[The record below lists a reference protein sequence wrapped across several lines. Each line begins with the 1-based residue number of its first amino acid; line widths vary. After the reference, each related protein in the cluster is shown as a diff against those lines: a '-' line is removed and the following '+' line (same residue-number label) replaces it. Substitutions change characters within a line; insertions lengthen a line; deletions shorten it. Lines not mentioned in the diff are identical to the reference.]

1 MDYVVRTLDTDG
13 KLKKER
19 LMFYSVRILD
29 KDGILKKVVKEKLL
43 SEKYWESFS
52 SKPGRIKAKKSN
64 INFRSNATKG

>member
-43 SEKYWESFS
+43 SEKYWESFL
-52 SKPGRIKAKKSN
+52 SKPGSKSSTES
-64 INFRSNATKG
+64 ISDLF